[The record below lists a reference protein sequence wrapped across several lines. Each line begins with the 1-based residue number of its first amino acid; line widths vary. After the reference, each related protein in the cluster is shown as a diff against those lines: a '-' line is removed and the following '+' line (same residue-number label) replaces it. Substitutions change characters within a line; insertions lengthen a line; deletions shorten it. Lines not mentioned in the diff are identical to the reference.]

1 MRTLRLLSITTA
13 VAGSL
18 LRTATAAELS
28 GAEVKELLS
37 GKTLYLEF
45 TASITGVNGS
55 GVIYYA
61 PDGSVL
67 YKTPKG
73 DLWHGTLAFKDNTSC
88 VDWKEQPNNP
98 CTKYDKQGDSITL
111 INTATGQV
119 RGTIVKTAP
128 GNAEHLSP

>member
-1 MRTLRLLSITTA
+1 MRSLRLLSITTA

-18 LRTATAAELS
+18 LGTATAAELS

-45 TASITGVNGS
+45 TASITGVNGA

-73 DLWHGTLAFKDNTSC
+73 DLWHGTLAIKDNTTC
-88 VDWKEQPNNP
+88 IDWKEQPNNA

-111 INTATGQV
+111 INIATGQV
-119 RGTIVKTAP
+119 RGKIVKTAP